1 MLTFDGT
8 SECGPTSTWLAC
20 VVAGA
25 EQGVPVGVGS
35 GTTAQSLARLH
46 PIAGSLVP
54 DEGDYTQVNASTL
67 RRVID
72 SPQGGQSDY
81 VDQIRTFITTSGALS
96 IVVGPVPALEV
107 APTSPRLAGR
117 NAAVH
122 TLTPAAEITVVIATR
137 QSSSDTPPVAAD
149 ALLGDPA
156 VEEVGEVEEEGDDF
170 GKPYYIYNGERHVV
184 DKAVPEDKYVS
195 LVHMALDDE
204 YAAQYVEMI
213 ETYEAVDRNKEPM
226 APQSIV
232 ELARDIQELGQL
244 VPILVRREKD
254 GFVGIDGGR
263 RCAAILYL
271 HAKSKVLRQ
280 EKAKDAPSRV
290 YPATV
295 LATTDAC
302 KQGEV
307 FLHSLKANFSR
318 KEFTPIQEGRVYH
331 ELLQQINPETSKKW
345 TMKDAAETL
354 GVEYG
359 TFRNREALWRPYDKE
374 TKRGLTET
382 DREKVVRGEM
392 GVTAAARKALGERH
406 YAETGEVNRERNRG
420 LPLNE
425 IQRRFDETA
434 EKNYERRKAFAEC
447 MGFDGERGYKQACKE
462 SEERIAR
469 QDELD
474 MKRRN
479 GKG

>member
-1 MLTFDGT
+1 MSENRSEQQEENVATEATAVADKAEEKTEDQGTKKKTKKVAKKSQKATFNEGT
-8 SECGPTSTWLAC
+8 EKGKIL
-20 VVAGA
+20 
-25 EQGVPVGVGS
+25 EI
-35 GTTAQSLARLH
+35 
-46 PIAGSLVP
+46 PIA
-54 DEGDYTQVNASTL
+54 
-67 RRVID
+67 
-72 SPQGGQSDY
+72 
-81 VDQIRTFITTSGALS
+81 S
-96 IVVGPVPALEV
+96 IVRYDN
-107 APTSPRLAGR
+107 PRKEPENLFQMGF
-117 NAAVH
+117 
-122 TLTPAAEITVVIATR
+122 TLF
-137 QSSSDTPPVAAD
+137 
-149 ALLGDPA
+149 GDPA

-307 FLHSLKANFSR
+307 FLHSLKANLSR

-331 ELLQQINPETSKKW
+331 ELLQQINPETGKKW